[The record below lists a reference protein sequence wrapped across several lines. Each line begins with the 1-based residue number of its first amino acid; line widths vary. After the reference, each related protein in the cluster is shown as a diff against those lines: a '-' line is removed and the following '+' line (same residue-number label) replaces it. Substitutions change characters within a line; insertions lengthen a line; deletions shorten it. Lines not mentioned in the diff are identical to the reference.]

1 MPKTLLK
8 GNYPKMRA
16 TLSSK
21 NKPGADSKKNT
32 GAMYVSGKKNTGKLV
47 HILNYQYQDSDLEQF
62 VF

>member
-8 GNYPKMRA
+8 GNNPKMRA
-16 TLSSK
+16 TLNSK
-21 NKPGADSKKNT
+21 NRPEAGSKKSS
-32 GAMYVSGKKNTGKLV
+32 GAMYVSGKKSAGKLV